1 MLYYGMKRPDSNST
15 LSDRTRLF
23 IQEQT
28 GLEISQSEADEIR
41 QSLVRYS
48 RILLEISQNDQKE
61 ECNYEKI

>member
-1 MLYYGMKRPDSNST
+1 MKRPDSNST